1 MEFIITNQI
10 GHKTVIRTFL
20 NGERADSYINKVC
33 KHNSFTTATTTKI
46 TNHQIYITIWDT
58 MY

>member
-1 MEFIITNQI
+1 MKFIITNRM
-10 GHKTVIRTFL
+10 GHKRNPRVFL
-20 NGERADSYINKVC
+20 DGEKADSYITKAC
-33 KHNSFTTATTTKI
+33 THNSFTTASTTKI